1 MRRKLVLA
9 AMVLVTFLLQTTV
22 FSNWT
27 VASVAPNLLLILTV
41 SFGFLRGKKGGAFSR
56 LFLRSC
62 HRSVLRRYSGAQ
74 CPYLYVSG
82 LSERVCSQ
90 NLL

>member
-41 SFGFLRGKKGGAFSR
+41 SFGFLRGKKEG
-56 LFLRSC
+56 LFLGFFC
-62 HRSVLRRYSGAQ
+62 GLVIDLCYGDILGLNALIYM
-74 CPYLYVSG
+74 YLG
-82 LSERVCSQ
+82 LSLIHIS
-90 NLL
+90 